1 MWCICTM
8 EYYSA
13 ITKTKWT
20 QLENIM
26 LNEISQTQKGK
37 KKGRV
42 LQHCCKQS
50 CEIFIPLSKQ
60 SLRMLH

>member
-26 LNEISQTQKGK
+26 LNEISQTQKEK
-37 KKGRV
+37 KKAV
-42 LQHCCKQS
+42 CFS
-50 CEIFIPLSKQ
+50 TAAN
-60 SLRMLH
+60 SLVKFLYLCQNSH